1 MHGSERNR
9 LKQNS
14 LLLHEPAVGDD
25 QGLTGQRV
33 RGEGGEKQR
42 RLGDILDGREL
53 AIDGFLQHDILDDVL
68 LADPKGLGLFRNL
81 LLDQGRADKAGTDDV
96 GAHAMRGA
104 FLGDNPGEADQA
116 MLGGDIRRFEH
127 RGFLGVDRA
136 YVDIAISLPIPLAA
150 PVTTAALSLRRM
162 GCPSRYQGF

>member
-1 MHGSERNR
+1 
-9 LKQNS
+9 
-14 LLLHEPAVGDD
+14 
-25 QGLTGQRV
+25 
-33 RGEGGEKQR
+33 
-42 RLGDILDGREL
+42 
-53 AIDGFLQHDILDDVL
+53 
-68 LADPKGLGLFRNL
+68 
-81 LLDQGRADKAGTDDV
+81 
-96 GAHAMRGA
+96 MRGA

-162 GCPSRYQGF
+162 GCSSRYQGF